1 MIDFRQ
7 LIENESVEDVLLFF
21 APRTAYPA
29 IDRLYVQYDFEVA
42 SRRVL
47 LFTYQKLV
55 KEGKLAKDERGHTLK
70 GPNWQAPKFVTD
82 KKYGIE

>member
-1 MIDFRQ
+1 MIDFKTM
-7 LIENESVEDVLLFF
+7 IENESVEDILLHF
-21 APRTAYPA
+21 APIRSYPD
-29 IDRLYVQYDFEVA
+29 IDNMYVRYDFEVA
-42 SRRVL
+42 AKCVL

-55 KEGKLAKDERGHTLK
+55 KEGKLAKDERGRTLK